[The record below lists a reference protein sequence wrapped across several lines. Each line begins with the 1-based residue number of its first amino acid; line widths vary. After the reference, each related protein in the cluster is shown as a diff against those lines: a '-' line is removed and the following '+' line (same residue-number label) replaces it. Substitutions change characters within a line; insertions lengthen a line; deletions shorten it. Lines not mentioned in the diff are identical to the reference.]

1 MEDKKG
7 TEALNKNLNK
17 ESEEIFKEKILPILE
32 TLDISENDLLT
43 KFFNKKTS
51 KNLSYGNL
59 VTIRKG
65 IVKFQKSYRL
75 ERPNVIESDMDIK
88 QEK

>member
-1 MEDKKG
+1 M
-7 TEALNKNLNK
+7 NKTLNK

-43 KFFNKKTS
+43 NFFNKKAS
-51 KNLSYGNL
+51 KNFSYSNL

-65 IVKFQKSYRL
+65 IVNFQKKYRL
-75 ERPNVIESDMDIK
+75 EKPNVIESDIK
-88 QEK
+88 EEK